1 MNNIIFLDIDGV
13 LTNDT
18 QITKTMPKRHR
29 IINKPIL
36 DLTDEVELAL
46 LDFGYKCINNLKEIA
61 NNTNSSIVITSSLKS
76 TIVYP
81 YIAEYLVRL
90 GLPIIDRTETLND
103 KYQEISNYIS
113 KYRLE
118 NYIIIDDDYFL
129 GCDEYADRF
138 IYVQNEQIGLSK
150 TETIKAI
157 NKINKNKDKRR
168 RLK

>member
-36 DLTDEVELAL
+36 DLTGEVELAL
-46 LDFGYKCINNLKEIA
+46 LDFDYKCINNLKEIA
-61 NNTNSSIVITSSLKS
+61 TNTHSSIVITSSLKS

-150 TETIKAI
+150 TETIKGI
-157 NKINKNKDKRR
+157 NEINKNKDKRR